1 MADALR
7 QAALLREDEMY
18 SVVTSTRWKNKYLVV
33 RKGIGATSYVIAET
47 PFEDYANQI
56 AAALN
61 RYTSVEEAPRAS
73 APVIRMRKAAG
84 GKK

>member
-1 MADALR
+1 
-7 QAALLREDEMY
+7 MY

-33 RKGIGATSYVIAET
+33 RKGLGATSYVIAET

-56 AAALN
+56 ATALA
-61 RYTSVEEAPRAS
+61 RYHNIEEAAP
-73 APVIRMRKAAG
+73 APVIRMRGAAG